1 MSGVFNV
8 VSAQPAEPSL
18 RLGRQRYH
26 HISSQEF
33 NIGIRLTETSF
44 FISGHW
50 WCHHSFRIF
59 FNLHYPSNNTKM
71 SMTRS
76 TATQK
81 ASMEQ
86 VLRHPRKLDPHLL
99 GILLLEIRRLDCEC
113 RECFVDHST
122 QSSVQHSHRLYHLTT
137 VFSSEPH
144 TDIQKHPHI
153 TADSASPVTWHH
165 M

>member
-1 MSGVFNV
+1 
-8 VSAQPAEPSL
+8 
-18 RLGRQRYH
+18 
-26 HISSQEF
+26 
-33 NIGIRLTETSF
+33 
-44 FISGHW
+44 
-50 WCHHSFRIF
+50 
-59 FNLHYPSNNTKM
+59 M

-165 M
+165 SNRQSYSTDTATSHTHHLVISSCAGLPGKKGGFLYDFIVDKSGKEVCIN